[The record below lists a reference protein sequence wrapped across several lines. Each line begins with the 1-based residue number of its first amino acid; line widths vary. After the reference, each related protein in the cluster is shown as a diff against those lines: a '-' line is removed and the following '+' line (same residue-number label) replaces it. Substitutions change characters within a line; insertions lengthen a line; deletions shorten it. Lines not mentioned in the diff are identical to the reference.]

1 MENEMEFKLYSAHS
15 GNLKENVIVN
25 TMEELQALSKR
36 FFNVEVIVDFEEK
49 TIWIYDDY
57 IE

>member
-1 MENEMEFKLYSAHS
+1 MEFKLYSAHS